1 MKKLVAL
8 LLFCC
13 TLLACFGCTTT
24 MGEVKPVT
32 CEEVIQAYENAGY
45 YVRHYEQEETSDYYC
60 YMNITKTE
68 NQTDNDF
75 IYFHFYKTEEQAKQA
90 AKEKEY
96 NLAIW
101 IFALPFGETRWL
113 HSKTYGTIQYDYY
126 ASDMEKPFKD
136 LIASK

>member
-45 YVRHYEQEETSDYYC
+45 YVRYYEQEETSDYYC
-60 YMNITKTE
+60 YMNITK
-68 NQTDNDF
+68 
-75 IYFHFYKTEEQAKQA
+75 
-90 AKEKEY
+90 KERGCSLLFCGK
-96 NLAIW
+96 LQRT
-101 IFALPFGETRWL
+101 IFGKVL
-113 HSKTYGTIQYDYY
+113 
-126 ASDMEKPFKD
+126 EKRE
-136 LIASK
+136 